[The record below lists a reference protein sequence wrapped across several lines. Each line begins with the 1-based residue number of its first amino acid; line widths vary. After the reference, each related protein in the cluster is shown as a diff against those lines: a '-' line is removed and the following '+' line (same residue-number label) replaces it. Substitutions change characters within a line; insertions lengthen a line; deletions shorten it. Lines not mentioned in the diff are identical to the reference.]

1 MGSLANNLNA
11 AIAFNRFGLGGRPDD
26 VVPTSPTSWLT
37 NQLIGP
43 DPCTGAGLM
52 NTAAGLAQ
60 YAIFR
65 AADHTS
71 AQSGIKQQIS
81 QGLSNE
87 IGAYLLNATTTRLP
101 FRERLVQFWANH
113 FALMANH
120 AAVGCCAGAY
130 IREAIRPYVNGT
142 FTQMLLAVMQHPA
155 MLFNLNN
162 NLSTGPQSTKGQRCQ
177 ASGCVSLG
185 INENLARECLELHTV
200 GINAGYTQA
209 DVDALAMLLTGW
221 TVNVTTAPLG
231 FSFDATAHQPGTQV
245 LMGQTFA
252 AGQAGG
258 IAALTWLAT
267 HPLTYQH
274 IATKLVT
281 HFVSDTPSSSDI
293 AAVVNVLSNTGGNL
307 AAAANAV
314 VGLPSAWV
322 PMTKLRTPQ
331 DYVIAVLRAAGVTT
345 VGSTTVSSAAVN
357 VLSLGQPVWQPVFPN
372 GFSDLASDWASPA
385 QMVLRTDW
393 INALCTTLTLD
404 PNALMANSLG
414 PLLSSTTQSA
424 VNAARSNHD
433 KLSLLFLS
441 PEFQRR

>member
-1 MGSLANNLNA
+1 M
-11 AIAFNRFGLGGRPDD
+11 
-26 VVPTSPTSWLT
+26 
-37 NQLIGP
+37 
-43 DPCTGAGLM
+43 
-52 NTAAGLAQ
+52 
-60 YAIFR
+60 
-65 AADHTS
+65 
-71 AQSGIKQQIS
+71 
-81 QGLSNE
+81 
-87 IGAYLLNATTTRLP
+87 
-101 FRERLVQFWANH
+101 
-113 FALMANH
+113 
-120 AAVGCCAGAY
+120 
-130 IREAIRPYVNGT
+130 NGT
-142 FTQMLLAVMQHPA
+142 FQQMLLAVMQHPA
-155 MLFNLNN
+155 MVFNLNN
-162 NLSTGPQSTKGQRCQ
+162 NLSTGPLSTKGQRCQ
-177 ASGCVSLG
+177 ASGCVTLG

-209 DVDALAMLLTGW
+209 DVDALAMMLTGW
-221 TVNVTTAPLG
+221 TVNVSAAPRG
-231 FSFDATAHQPGTQV
+231 FLFDTTAHQPGTQM

-258 IAALTWLAT
+258 LAALAWLGT

-293 AAVVNVLSNTGGNL
+293 ATVVNVLSNTGGNL

-322 PMTKLRTPQ
+322 PLSKVRTPQ
-331 DYVIAVLRAAGVTT
+331 DYVVAVMRAVGATT
-345 VGSTTVSSAAVN
+345 VGGTIVTSSAVN
-357 VLSLGQPVWQPVFPN
+357 VMSLGQPVWQSVFPN
-372 GFSDLASDWASPA
+372 GYSDLASDWASPA

-414 PLLSSTTQSA
+414 PLLSSTTQAA